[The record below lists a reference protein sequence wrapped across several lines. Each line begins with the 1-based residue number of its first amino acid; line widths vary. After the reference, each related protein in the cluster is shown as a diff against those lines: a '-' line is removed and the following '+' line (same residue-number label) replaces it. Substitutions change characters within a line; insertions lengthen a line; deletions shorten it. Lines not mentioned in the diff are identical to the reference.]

1 MDGDTLESIA
11 CRNDCTCDE
20 LIRLN
25 GIDESQFIS
34 DSYIV
39 VPNSN
44 RLYSIYVVKNGDT
57 LYGLASKLGI
67 DLDVLYAIN
76 GLDDG
81 DYIYPNQEILVPN
94 DRVSMYFTKDGDTLN
109 DISEKLNVSVS
120 DILESNPSLYLLS
133 DQLIMYKRD

>member
-1 MDGDTLESIA
+1 MYQVYKILDGDTLESIA

-57 LYGLASKLGI
+57 LYVSKF
-67 DLDVLYAIN
+67 
-76 GLDDG
+76 
-81 DYIYPNQEILVPN
+81 
-94 DRVSMYFTKDGDTLN
+94 S
-109 DISEKLNVSVS
+109 S
-120 DILESNPSLYLLS
+120 
-133 DQLIMYKRD
+133 